1 MVTFPNAKINLGL
14 DVLRKRPDGY
24 HDLQTVM
31 MPVGRTDILEIIPGK
46 EADSLTVTGRRVD
59 CPPEKNLVM
68 KAVRALRETVD
79 FPPVDIYLHKIIPDG
94 AGLGGGSADAAF
106 TLSTLNSLF
115 SLQLGSDKLAEIAS
129 SIGADCPFFIYNR
142 PMLCEGTGTSMRP
155 IDICLPQNAKIAL
168 VKPPVSVST
177 KEAYARVHPH
187 IPATPLPVLLQEP
200 VERWQTAVKNDFE
213 TSVFPKYPIISEIKN
228 GMMEMGALYAS
239 MSGSGSA
246 VFGIFVNDNISEQL
260 SDRFC
265 GCDIF
270 VSNLM

>member
-1 MVTFPNAKINLGL
+1 MPVDWH
-14 DVLRKRPDGY
+14 DVLEIVPSKNGNTALTTY
-24 HDLQTVM
+24 
-31 MPVGRTDILEIIPGK
+31 GRAI
-46 EADSLTVTGRRVD
+46 D
-59 CPPEKNLVM
+59 CPTEKNLVM
-68 KAVRALRETVD
+68 KAYRTLADALGGL
-79 FPPVDIYLHKIIPDG
+79 PPADIYIEKIIPDG

-106 TLSTLNSLF
+106 TLIGLNEVF
-115 SLQLGSDKLAEIAS
+115 NLGLKKRQLAEIAAL
-129 SIGADCPFFIYNR
+129 IGADCPFFIYNR
-142 PMLCEGTGTSMRP
+142 PMLCEGTGTIMRP

-168 VKPPVSVST
+168 IKPPVSVST
-177 KEAYARVHPH
+177 KEAYASVHPH

-200 VERWQTAVKNDFE
+200 VERWQAAVKNDFE
-213 TSVFPKYPIISEIKN
+213 TSVFPKYPVISEIKN